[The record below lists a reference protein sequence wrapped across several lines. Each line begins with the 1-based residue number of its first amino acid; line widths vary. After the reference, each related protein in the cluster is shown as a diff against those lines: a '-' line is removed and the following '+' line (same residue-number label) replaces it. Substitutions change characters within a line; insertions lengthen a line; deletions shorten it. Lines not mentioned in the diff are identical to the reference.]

1 MPLFLT
7 VFTQLF
13 TLADFV
19 AHFLGELFL
28 KKGPHFGAESLF
40 FVAIAQIHL
49 SSSGLYCRA
58 LRPCSFT

>member
-49 SSSGLYCRA
+49 SSSGLY
-58 LRPCSFT
+58 

>member
-7 VFTQLF
+7 VFTKLF

-28 KKGPHFGAESLF
+28 
-40 FVAIAQIHL
+40 
-49 SSSGLYCRA
+49 
-58 LRPCSFT
+58 